1 MIPYPRID
9 PVIVSIGPLAL
20 RWYGLMYLAGFVAS
34 FGLVR
39 KQILEECPGGLVACG
54 NERVAVA
61 HELRTLEGILVALV
75 LGVILGGRIGYV
87 LFYNPSY
94 YLGHPWE
101 ILATWQG
108 GMSFHGGALGAAIA
122 GWLYCRANDLDF
134 WKWAGRFVVT
144 APIGLGLGRIGNFI
158 NGELYGRPSD
168 VPWAMI
174 FPQGGDV
181 PRHPSQLYEALL
193 EGLLLFVIL
202 WPLRRNP
209 YLSARKLPFFFVLY
223 ALCRMVAEFFR
234 EPDPQLGYIL
244 WGWVTMGQVLSLA
257 LLFLGLFLWWLRAR
271 ADTSQSCG
279 Q

>member
-1 MIPYPRID
+1 MIPYPQID

-34 FGLVR
+34 FCLVR
-39 KQILEECPGGLVACG
+39 KQILEECTEGL
-54 NERVAVA
+54 VA
-61 HELRTLEGILVALV
+61 HELRRLDGILVALV

-87 LFYNPSY
+87 LFYNLSY

-122 GWLYCRANDLDF
+122 GWLYCRANDPDF
-134 WKWAGRFVVT
+134 WKWADRFVVT

-193 EGLLLFVIL
+193 EGLLLFLIL
-202 WPLRRNP
+202 WPLRRSP
-209 YLSARKLPFFFVLY
+209 YLDRKKLPFFLVLY

-234 EPDPQLGYIL
+234 EPDPQLGYLL

-257 LLFLGLFLWWLRAR
+257 LLFLGLFLWWLRGRTA
-271 ADTSQSCG
+271 ASQPCG